1 MQVLRRVTAPI
12 VLLASLLLACACASP
27 VAREI
32 PEASYHAENEYMETA
47 IDEARSGIYNG
58 DGGPFGSVIVKG
70 DTVIGRG
77 HNSVLSKHDS
87 TCHGEIVAIR
97 DAEAR
102 LGTHDLSGC
111 VIYTTGEP
119 CPMCLTACMW
129 ANIDHVYYGC
139 TIEDNASIGFRDV
152 LFDEVLGG
160 RAGVAWGVLDSSLM
174 PTNEREGI
182 LETKPSGW
190 NPAKYDELIEDGFLY
205 NRCHLIGF
213 QLTGENDNP
222 LNLMTGTRYFNVEG
236 MLPFENKVAGY
247 IRRED
252 GRIFYR
258 VTPLFQGNE
267 QLARYL
273 RMEAYSLDD
282 HGVAVCFDVLVYNVQ
297 PGITID
303 YSTGESH
310 RSK

>member
-32 PEASYHAENEYMETA
+32 PEASYHAENEYMEMA

-87 TCHGEIVAIR
+87 TCHGEIVVIR

-160 RAGVAWGVLDSSLM
+160 RAGVADYMDEVDRAACLKLFEEYSQLDA
-174 PTNEREGI
+174 T
-182 LETKPSGW
+182 T
-190 NPAKYDELIEDGFLY
+190 Y
-205 NRCHLIGF
+205 
-213 QLTGENDNP
+213 
-222 LNLMTGTRYFNVEG
+222 
-236 MLPFENKVAGY
+236 
-247 IRRED
+247 
-252 GRIFYR
+252 
-258 VTPLFQGNE
+258 
-267 QLARYL
+267 
-273 RMEAYSLDD
+273 
-282 HGVAVCFDVLVYNVQ
+282 
-297 PGITID
+297 
-303 YSTGESH
+303 
-310 RSK
+310 

>member
-1 MQVLRRVTAPI
+1 MNRSKSKYSNKKPYKSQKKKSHAGI
-12 VLLASLLLACACASP
+12 ILLAVIVVAIIFASLFIDAIADRLPFKLPWRDNSP
-27 VAREI
+27 VITIEELIGMEI
-32 PEASYHAENEYMETA
+32 PEFDGNPYVIIDDNTPDEFSGSYDKSEFSE
-47 IDEARSGIYNG
+47 
-58 DGGPFGSVIVKG
+58 
-70 DTVIGRG
+70 IG
-77 HNSVLSKHDS
+77 
-87 TCHGEIVAIR
+87 
-97 DAEAR
+97 
-102 LGTHDLSGC
+102 
-111 VIYTTGEP
+111 
-119 CPMCLTACMW
+119 
-129 ANIDHVYYGC
+129 VYYS
-139 TIEDNASIGFRDV
+139 E
-152 LFDEVLGG
+152 LDERG

-190 NPAKYDELIEDGFLY
+190 NPAKYDDLIEDGFLY

-267 QLARYL
+267 QLARYV

-282 HGVAVCFDVLVYNVQ
+282 NGVAVCFDVLVYNVQ